1 MTECLYTLAVH
12 PFVVLSIWTCMHQ
25 VSKSSLSW
33 RRFWAKADLMA
44 GAGNP
49 VATFRPRCAK
59 VKMFPDFMMINDY
72 L

>member
-1 MTECLYTLAVH
+1 
-12 PFVVLSIWTCMHQ
+12 MHQ

-59 VKMFPDFMMINDY
+59 VKMLPDFMMINDY